1 MSSSTSQGHDIVLF
15 ARGILALLDGWDVLK
30 LAISEG
36 WGGPE
41 SYEKRTWLASVIV
54 DEFDTS
60 SNPPSNTTAPPR
72 TPDQDDIA
80 DLILQA
86 LSDEF
91 DVDVEDGSV
100 ERIAESIVKL
110 WAAEPSVVAQM
121 VSEFEACARKGAKAR
136 VQAIREEGNG
146 DSDWE
151 SESEDEDGVPRLVER
166 EAQSA
171 PKEKQEPVVDEDGF
185 TLVQGK
191 GKGKR

>member
-1 MSSSTSQGHDIVLF
+1 MSSCTSRGQDIVLF
-15 ARGILALLDGWDVLK
+15 ARGILALLDSWDVLK

-54 DEFDTS
+54 DEFDTAATA
-60 SNPPSNTTAPPR
+60 PPNAIAPPR
-72 TPDQDDIA
+72 TPDLDDITE
-80 DLILQA
+80 LILQA

-110 WAAEPSVVAQM
+110 WAAEPAVATQM
-121 VSEFEACARKGAKAR
+121 VSDLEATARKGAKVQ
-136 VQAIREEGNG
+136 VQAVREEGNG

-166 EAQSA
+166 EAQ
-171 PKEKQEPVVDEDGF
+171 PTLKEKQEPVVDEDGF

>member
-1 MSSSTSQGHDIVLF
+1 MSSSTSQGQDIVLF

-60 SNPPSNTTAPPR
+60 SNAPPNGTAPPR
-72 TPDQDDIA
+72 TPDLDDVA

-110 WAAEPSVVAQM
+110 WAAEPAVATQM
-121 VSEFEACARKGAKAR
+121 VSEFESSARKGAKAR
-136 VQAIREEGNG
+136 IQAVREEGNG

-151 SESEDEDGVPRLVER
+151 SESADEDGVPKLVER
-166 EAQSA
+166 EIQSA

>member
-1 MSSSTSQGHDIVLF
+1 MSSSITQERDIVLF
-15 ARGILALLDGWDVLK
+15 ARGVLALLESWDVLR

-41 SYEKRTWLASVIV
+41 SYAKRTWLASVIV

-60 SNPPSNTTAPPR
+60 SAATSPPTSPGL
-72 TPDQDDIA
+72 DDIA

-91 DVDVEDGSV
+91 DVDVDDGSV
-100 ERIAESIVKL
+100 ERIAESTVKL
-110 WAAEPSVVAQM
+110 WAAEPAAAAQM
-121 VSEFEACARKGAKAR
+121 VSKFEAAARKGSKAR
-136 VQAIREEGNG
+136 VQAVREEGNG

-171 PKEKQEPVVDEDGF
+171 PKEKQETIVDEEGF

>member
-1 MSSSTSQGHDIVLF
+1 MSSSTTQERDIVLF
-15 ARGILALLDGWDVLK
+15 ARGVLALLESWDVLR

-41 SYEKRTWLASVIV
+41 SYAKRTWLASVIV

-60 SNPPSNTTAPPR
+60 SSTATSPSTS
-72 TPDQDDIA
+72 PDLDDIT

-91 DVDVEDGSV
+91 GVDVDDGSV
-100 ERIAESIVKL
+100 ERIAESTVKL
-110 WAAEPSVVAQM
+110 WAAEPTTAAQM
-121 VSEFEACARKGAKAR
+121 VSEFEAAARKGSKAR
-136 VQAIREEGNG
+136 VQAVREEGNG

-151 SESEDEDGVPRLVER
+151 SESEDEDGVPRLVETG
-166 EAQSA
+166 AQPA
-171 PKEKQEPVVDEDGF
+171 PKEKQEPVVDEEGF

-191 GKGKR
+191 GKGK

>member
-1 MSSSTSQGHDIVLF
+1 MSSSTSKGQDLVLF
-15 ARGILALLDGWDVLK
+15 ARGILALLDSWDVLK

-36 WGGPE
+36 WGGPQ

-60 SNPPSNTTAPPR
+60 SSPPHDS
-72 TPDQDDIA
+72 TPARIPDLDDIT

-100 ERIAESIVKL
+100 ERVADSIIKL
-110 WAAEPSVVAQM
+110 WTAEPAVAAQM
-121 VSEFEACARKGAKAR
+121 VSEFEATARKNAKAT
-136 VQAIREEGNG
+136 VQAVREDGNG
-146 DSDWE
+146 DSDWD

-166 EAQSA
+166 EVQSV
-171 PKEKQEPVVDEDGF
+171 PKEKQEPVVDDDGF

-191 GKGKR
+191 GKGRK

>member
-1 MSSSTSQGHDIVLF
+1 MSSSTSQGQDLVLF

-36 WGGPE
+36 WGGPQ

-54 DEFDTS
+54 DEFDTATTA
-60 SNPPSNTTAPPR
+60 PPNATAPPR
-72 TPDQDDIA
+72 TPDLDDIA
-80 DLILQA
+80 ELILQA

-110 WAAEPSVVAQM
+110 WAVEPAVAAQM
-121 VSEFEACARKGAKAR
+121 VSDFEATARKGAKVR
-136 VQAIREEGNG
+136 VQAVREEGNG

-151 SESEDEDGVPRLVER
+151 SENEGEDGVPRLIER
-166 EAQSA
+166 EAQST

-191 GKGKR
+191 GKGK